1 MGPGRGV
8 ALLVLLLAPALFLA
22 PGNAAAHTRSII
34 ASAAVTRAP
43 AAPLTLLAQ
52 TPWVSKGR
60 HFALRLEAGSRT
72 PPTAQLG
79 VSIDVYPC
87 LSSVSGFD
95 QSVTAPPAGTPIS
108 STRAP
113 LPVSGLPAV
122 AGGGF
127 DLSLPVKVDDAQASA
142 PGGFTIDLAS
152 VADQCGLYPA
162 GVYPVRVDLV
172 DTTSGQVVGGI
183 TTHLIYTDAAPST
196 QKLRFALVLPIR
208 TAIVAAPAPKAS
220 QLLVR
225 PAAALANPTAA
236 AMGALIGTVGAVAR
250 NPSVPLTLEASAQA
264 VGALQSAGHQ
274 ATVNELSAL
283 ATTPTLHQFASTTF
297 VPVNASGLVAAGLS
311 NELAMQVTRGTNA
324 ISARVTHLATV
335 PGHLGTWIS
344 DKALDTAALDQLQTD
359 GYSRVILPSGSVSS
373 PPTNGSTAKPFTLAT
388 TGGTPMT
395 AFASNLSARFTG
407 PPGNPVLAA
416 HQLVAELAQIYYE
429 QPNDDTA
436 RAVVGVPPSSW
447 SDNPAFVNALLGAL
461 AGNPI
466 IQSVTTSE
474 LFGSFPTATTCR
486 NACRLLSGT
495 GSAGLPAGAIRTQRQ
510 RINSFSVA
518 APTARSLSAT
528 LGDLV
533 LAAESDLL
541 RPAQQAT
548 VLHNTRSAL
557 NAQLAQLEVASGQ
570 SLTLT
575 SQQGRLPIDI
585 VSSAPYPVTATLTV
599 TSDKL
604 LFANGTTGWTQ
615 STSVLPGHNHTNVV
629 YVNVRARTSGVFTVA
644 ITLDSPSGGLQL
656 SSGQIVVR
664 STATSIVGIVLSVG
678 AVVVLAVWWVRTSR
692 RRRSLR
698 LAEEEPPGP
707 DPPRDVR

>member
-1 MGPGRGV
+1 
-8 ALLVLLLAPALFLA
+8 LVLLLTPALLLV
-22 PGNAAAHTRSII
+22 PGNASARTRSPTV
-34 ASAAVTRAP
+34 SAAVTRAP
-43 AAPLTLLAQ
+43 SAPLTLLAQ

-60 HFALRLEAGSRT
+60 HFALWLETGTGT

-87 LSSVSGFD
+87 LSSISGFD
-95 QSVTAPPAGTPIS
+95 QSVAAPPSGTPIS
-108 STRAP
+108 STGAP
-113 LPVSGLPAV
+113 LPISGLPPV

-162 GVYPVRVDLV
+162 GVYPVRVELV
-172 DTTSGQVVGGI
+172 DMASGQAVGGI
-183 TTHLIYTDAAPST
+183 TTHLIYTDAPANT

-208 TAIVAAPAPKAS
+208 TAIVAAPAPKPS
-220 QLLVR
+220 QLQAR
-225 PAAALANPTAA
+225 PGAALADPSAA
-236 AMGALIGTVGAVAR
+236 ATGALVGTVDAVAR
-250 NPSVPLTLEASAQA
+250 NPTVALTLVASPQA
-264 VGALQSAGHQ
+264 VDALQSAGHQ
-274 ATVNELSAL
+274 ATVNQLSAL
-283 ATTPTLHQFASTTF
+283 AATPNVHQFASTTF

-311 NELAMQVTRGTNA
+311 AELAMQISRGTSA
-324 ISARVTHLATV
+324 ISTRVTHLATT

-344 DKALDTAALDQLQTD
+344 DKGLDTATLDQLQSA
-359 GYSRVILPSGSVSS
+359 GYSRVILPSGSVTS
-373 PPTNGSTAKPFTLAT
+373 PPTNGSTARPFVLAT
-388 TGGTPMT
+388 SSGAPMT

-407 PPGNPVLAA
+407 PAGNPVLAA

-447 SDNPAFVNALLGAL
+447 SDDPAFVNALLTAL

-466 IQSVTTSE
+466 IQPLTTSE
-474 LFGSFPTATTCR
+474 LFDSFPTATTCR
-486 NACRLLSGT
+486 NACRLQSGT
-495 GSAGLPAGAIRTQRQ
+495 GSAGLPANAIRIQRQ
-510 RINSFSVA
+510 RINSFSIA
-518 APTARSLSAT
+518 APTARSLGAA

-533 LAAESDLL
+533 LAGESDLL
-541 RPAQQAT
+541 RPPQQAA

-585 VSSAPYPVTATLTV
+585 VSSAPYPVRATLTV

-604 LFANGTTGWTQ
+604 LFANGTTGLTE
-615 STSVLPGHNHTNVV
+615 STTVLPGHSHTNVV
-629 YVNVRARTSGVFTVA
+629 YVNVRARTSGVFTVG
-644 ITLDSPSGGLQL
+644 ITLDSPVGGLQL

-664 STATSIVGIVLSVG
+664 STATSIVGIVLSLG
-678 AVVVLAVWWVRTSR
+678 AVVVLVVWWVRTSR
-692 RRRSLR
+692 KRRSVR
-698 LAEEEPPGP
+698 LAEEEPTGN
-707 DPPRDVR
+707 DPRRDVR